1 LIGREL
7 RGGTKHFHWNE
18 RERLKHA
25 RELFWHYW
33 LPLLV
38 MLTLIKLE
46 STDALSGAHTA
57 GHLRQLLLWLGVHLP
72 SQQLD
77 LLNLVFR
84 KSGHMVGYALL
95 CLCWL
100 LLLRGTYWLQHDYK
114 RSLQGKVHVRRMWWR
129 TEWAVLAVFCTFVV
143 ATADE
148 LHQMSIPSRSGSW
161 WDVAL
166 DTSAGMIAVALV
178 WAKATWLCRGEQAVV
193 DER

>member
-1 LIGREL
+1 MVGKER
-7 RGGTKHFHWNE
+7 RGGQFHWNE
-18 RERLKHA
+18 RARLKHA

-57 GHLRQLLLWLGVHLP
+57 SHLRQLLFWLGVHLP
-72 SQQLD
+72 GHQLD
-77 LLNLVFR
+77 LLNLVLR

-100 LLLRGTYWLQHDYK
+100 LLLRGAYWLQHDYN

-129 TEWAVLAVFCTFVV
+129 AEWAALAVFCTFVV

-148 LHQMSIPSRSGSW
+148 LHQMSIPSRTGSW

-166 DTSAGMIAVALV
+166 DTSAGLIAVALV
-178 WAKATWLCRGEQAVV
+178 WTKAAWLCRGEKDIA
-193 DER
+193 R